1 MPLYAIFDRGGN
13 WVGTTGD
20 PSSVDDS
27 GGEETAVKVI
37 DEKGNLL
44 KDAKLPSTQKSV
56 PYLPITPQ
64 MRAGVKSI
72 PYSLFSIPLAAGA
85 LTLQQVKA
93 QGDELQKK
101 FKPTGVTK

>member
-1 MPLYAIFDRGGN
+1 MAQYYARIA
-13 WVGTTGD
+13 
-20 PSSVDDS
+20 PKKESSLS
-27 GGEETAVKVI
+27 
-37 DEKGNLL
+37 N
-44 KDAKLPSTQKSV
+44 V

>member
-1 MPLYAIFDRGGN
+1 
-13 WVGTTGD
+13 
-20 PSSVDDS
+20 
-27 GGEETAVKVI
+27 
-37 DEKGNLL
+37 
-44 KDAKLPSTQKSV
+44 
-56 PYLPITPQ
+56 

>member
-1 MPLYAIFDRGGN
+1 MAEPKQKL
-13 WVGTTGD
+13 VK
-20 PSSVDDS
+20 VDDS
-27 GGEETAVKVI
+27 IIAFP
-37 DEKGNLL
+37 
-44 KDAKLPSTQKSV
+44 DALQKEDKPSNV

-72 PYSLFSIPLAAGA
+72 PYSLFTIPLAAGA